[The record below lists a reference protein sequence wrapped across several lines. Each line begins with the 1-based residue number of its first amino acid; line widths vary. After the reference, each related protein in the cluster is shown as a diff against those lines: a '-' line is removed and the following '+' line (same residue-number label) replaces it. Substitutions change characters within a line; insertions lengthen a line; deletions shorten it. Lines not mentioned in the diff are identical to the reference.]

1 MELEDLVQSIDIVE
15 YISQYVELE
24 ERNGEFWGLSPFK
37 DEKTPSFSVRMDP
50 PFFYDFSSGIGGN
63 IIEFVKA
70 YNQCSSGEAVKII
83 ERYAGKE
90 LDDGAHYNKLSATSV
105 MKRFKPQ
112 KSSKKDNISKPLP
125 DNYMNRYDKGHDKLQ
140 IWRDEGISQESMDRF
155 GVRYDPFSDRIV
167 YPIRNID
174 GKIVN
179 VGGRTIDPQ
188 WKEKGLRKY
197 CYFFQWGSMNTIYGL
212 FENMEYIKK
221 RGEIILFEGCKSVL
235 IADSWGMRNTAAI
248 LTSHL
253 NSSQLKILARL
264 GSRVVF
270 ALDNDVDITRDK
282 NIEKL
287 RRYVSVEFL
296 KDTEH
301 LLRPKDS
308 PVDEGPDVFKKLYVE
323 RRKYK

>member
-1 MELEDLVQSIDIVE
+1 MELEELVQSVDIVE
-15 YISQYVELE
+15 YISQFVDLE

-37 DEKTPSFSVRMDP
+37 EEKTPSFSVKRDP

-63 IIEFVKA
+63 LIEFIKA
-70 YNQCSSGEAVKII
+70 FNHCSSGDAVKII
-83 ERYAGKE
+83 EKYAGKE
-90 LDDGAHYNKLSATSV
+90 IDELGNSNKLSATSV

-112 KSSKKDNISKPLP
+112 SQTRKENISRPLP
-125 DNYMNRYDKGHDKLQ
+125 DNYMNKYDKGYKNLE
-140 IWRDEGISQESMDRF
+140 IWMDEGISRESLDRF
-155 GVRYDPFSDRIV
+155 CVRYDPFSDRIV

-179 VGGRTIDPQ
+179 VGGRTLDPL

-212 FENMEYIKK
+212 FENMEYIKS
-221 RGEIILFEGCKSVL
+221 RGEVILFEGCKSVL
-235 IADSWGMRNTAAI
+235 IADSWGMKNTGAI

-253 NSSQLKILARL
+253 NFNQLKILAKL
-264 GSRVVF
+264 GCRVVF

-287 RRYVSVEFL
+287 NRYVGVEYL

-301 LLRPKDS
+301 LLNQKDS
-308 PVDEGPDVFKKLYVE
+308 PVDEGPDVFKKLYSE
-323 RRKYK
+323 RRKYR